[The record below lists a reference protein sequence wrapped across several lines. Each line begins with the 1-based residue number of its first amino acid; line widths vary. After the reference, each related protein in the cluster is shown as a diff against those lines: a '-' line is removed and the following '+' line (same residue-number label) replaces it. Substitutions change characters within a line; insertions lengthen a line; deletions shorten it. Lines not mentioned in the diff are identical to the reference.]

1 MSTDLLAP
9 TAPSA
14 SRAAQEP
21 APPDTSTRLTGVRE
35 ATRYVRWFEQIT
47 KADVAVV
54 GGKGANLGEL
64 TRAGFPVPPGFVVT
78 VDAYRRFAEVT
89 RVGNRI
95 REQLSALDVDN
106 PDALRRMSDAIQTL
120 VRDAVMPDEVR
131 SDILA
136 AYTLLACCSRLR
148 AAIPRLACEVHMSA
162 QSLSTTLTSDPD
174 VNEPPELALPLIS
187 LGDQLRYCPIVVAVS
202 GEPAGAG
209 PVRVASALE
218 ARYGSRVSAIQVLDV
233 SDLPLPTPIPAVFTF
248 ARNII
253 GDAPYAEDAEARRRQ
268 FSDWLGHP
276 NEWPV
281 RISLGAPAYEIL
293 RYAESHG
300 AALIVMG
307 LRHHGVVDR
316 ILRDE
321 TTLTVARR
329 ARGVVLAV
337 TPTLIGLP
345 HRAIVGVDFGPASIR
360 AARAALDV
368 LGHRPSTE
376 GTTLRLVYV
385 DRSGVEGIRD
395 DTAGE
400 ALIKHLG
407 VDAAFEQLVRELA
420 APPGVHVESV
430 IRHGVP
436 AAELLACADE
446 SRADLIAVG
455 SLRHE
460 RLERWILG
468 SVTTE
473 VIRDGRCSVLIIPPR
488 HDD

>member
-1 MSTDLLAP
+1 
-9 TAPSA
+9 
-14 SRAAQEP
+14 
-21 APPDTSTRLTGVRE
+21 
-35 ATRYVRWFEQIT
+35 
-47 KADVAVV
+47 
-54 GGKGANLGEL
+54 
-64 TRAGFPVPPGFVVT
+64 
-78 VDAYRRFAEVT
+78 
-89 RVGNRI
+89 
-95 REQLSALDVDN
+95 
-106 PDALRRMSDAIQTL
+106 
-120 VRDAVMPDEVR
+120 
-131 SDILA
+131 
-136 AYTLLACCSRLR
+136 
-148 AAIPRLACEVHMSA
+148 MSA
-162 QSLSTTLTSDPD
+162 ESLGATFTNDPD
-174 VNEPPELALPLIS
+174 VNEPQEALLSPVS
-187 LGDQLRYCPIVVAVS
+187 LGDQLRYSPIVVAVS
-202 GEPAGAG
+202 GELAGAG
-209 PVRVASALE
+209 PARVASALE
-218 ARYGSRVSAIQVLDV
+218 ARYGSRVSAVQVLDV
-233 SDLPLPTPIPAVFTF
+233 SDLPLLTPLPAAFTF
-248 ARNII
+248 ARELI
-253 GDAPYAEDAEARRRQ
+253 GDAPYAEDARARRKQ
-268 FSDWLGHP
+268 FSDWLGRP

-281 RISLGAPAYEIL
+281 HVSVGVPAYEIL
-293 RYAESHG
+293 RYAESEG

-329 ARGVVLAV
+329 ARGAVLAI

-368 LGHRPSTE
+368 VGRGPSAE
-376 GTTLRLVYV
+376 GTMLRLVYI
-385 DRSGVEGIRD
+385 DRSGVEGRRE

-420 APPGVHVESV
+420 APPGVHIESV

-446 SRADLIAVG
+446 SRADLIAIG

-473 VIRDGRCSVLIIPPR
+473 VIRDGRCSVLVIPPTHR
-488 HDD
+488 A